1 MALKEILDKIQ
12 AQLPADAGTDI
23 IALIADAKREAST
36 VLADLSSANS
46 ESKSRREK
54 LSEKDAKI
62 AELEQ
67 QIAQATSP
75 EAKAEIERLKKI
87 EAKHLETIAAADA
100 QLKTKWAEIAKVL
113 TVDKTDKRHE
123 KVSKIKDRFKLP
135 QNETDELTIDEIK
148 ANLERYDLLESTGYF
163 TAETKPVGGNPPITD
178 IRTEFQSPSEVYN
191 SIIK

>member
-1 MALKEILDKIQ
+1 MNIKESLDK
-12 AQLPADAGTDI
+12 LKTVLGADASEALSIISDI
-23 IALIADAKREAST
+23 ERQNSDRDRAMKAANKESEERRIALE
-36 VLADLSSANS
+36 
-46 ESKSRREK
+46 
-54 LSEKDAKI
+54 EKDAALLAKDAEI
-62 AELEQ
+62 AK
-67 QIAQATSP
+67 ATSP